1 MVKQSRKIHFTKR
14 NIEKLKSQVKDAA
27 AREIEWSDDLAIG
40 LKCLCNKANPPR
52 KTFLFRGVFRKR
64 KVSIVLGT
72 FPSLNVE
79 EAREMVYEYR
89 KRISLGVDPFTE
101 KEKQNNELN
110 FAEYSEIYLKHA
122 QTVNKSFVHI
132 SRMLRN
138 QIIPVFG
145 KYLLNAITRRDL
157 QKFLDNI
164 LAKGCKGGTV
174 NRYRSLLLRMF
185 NLAVQWEY
193 LADSPIK
200 GKSLSRQ
207 KESPGR
213 DVFLTESESRQF
225 LTALD
230 NLPNRITACALKLL
244 TLTGKRHGETLSM
257 KWSDVSLEEG
267 IIYLRQE
274 MTKANRAEK
283 VFLSKLA
290 KETLKELW
298 ELRVNGNPYVFPG
311 NKPGRHLTTCRRAFN
326 KAKKMAGITK
336 QGVTIHTLRH
346 SFASQ
351 LLANGASLFEVSK
364 MLNHAD
370 MKTTQRYAH
379 LSDNV
384 FLERTEKLS
393 NNLSQPDIRKD

>member
-40 LKCLCNKANPPR
+40 LKCLCNKADPPR

-64 KVSIVLGT
+64 KIAIVLGT
-72 FPSLNVE
+72 FPSLSVE
-79 EAREMVYEYR
+79 EARKMVYEYR
-89 KRISLGVDPFTE
+89 KMISLGIDPFAE
-101 KEKQNNELN
+101 KENNELN
-110 FAEYSEIYLKHA
+110 FAEFSEIYLKHA
-122 QTVNKSFVHI
+122 QTVNKSFAHI
-132 SRMLRN
+132 NRMLRN
-138 QIIPVFG
+138 HIIPVFG
-145 KYLLNAITRRDL
+145 KYSLNAITKRDL
-157 QKFLDNI
+157 QMFLDNI
-164 LAKGCKGGTV
+164 LAKGRKGGTV

-193 LADSPIK
+193 LAYSPIK
-200 GKSLSRQ
+200 SKNLSRQ

-213 DVFLTESESRQF
+213 DVFLTEPESRQF
-225 LTALD
+225 LAALD
-230 NLPNRITACALKLL
+230 NLPNRISACALKLL

-298 ELRVNGNPYVFPG
+298 ELRVSGNPYVFPG
-311 NKPGRHLTTCRRAFN
+311 NKPGRHLTTCRRAFK
-326 KAKKMAGITK
+326 KAKEMAGITK
-336 QGVTIHTLRH
+336 KGVTIHTLRH

-351 LLANGASLFEVSK
+351 LLANGASLFEVSR

-393 NNLSQPDIRKD
+393 NSLSQPDIRKD